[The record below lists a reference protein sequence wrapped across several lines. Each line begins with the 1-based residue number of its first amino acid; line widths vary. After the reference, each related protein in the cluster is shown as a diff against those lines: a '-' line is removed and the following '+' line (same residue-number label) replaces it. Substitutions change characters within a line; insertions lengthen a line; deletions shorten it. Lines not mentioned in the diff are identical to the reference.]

1 MVLHGDTSHAYG
13 GWRLRIPLL
22 LIYLAIRK
30 RAEANALGIFVQKGL
45 KFKQPSSCSSGLSMD
60 AYTCASVDRR
70 AECGTEGRVTGNLP
84 FGVEFEYG
92 QCRYKLRLMH
102 R

>member
-13 GWRLRIPLL
+13 DWRLRSPLL
-22 LIYLAIRK
+22 LICLSIRK
-30 RAEANALGIFVQKGL
+30 RAEANALGIFVKKGL

-70 AECGTEGRVTGNLP
+70 AEGRAEGGTEGRVTVDLR
-84 FGVEFEYG
+84 FGFEIEYG
-92 QCRYKLRLMH
+92 QC
-102 R
+102 